1 MIDDPGGPARVAE
14 SLANER
20 KKNPDATVL
29 APGFVNQLG
38 YVAIE
43 AQDPK
48 AAVAI
53 MQVNVDGHPKSSNA
67 WDSLGDALLAAGQK
81 DKAREAAQKAL
92 TLVDSDTAETE
103 QQRAL
108 IRESAQA
115 KLNQL
120 KDATAKK

>member
-1 MIDDPGGPARVAE
+1 
-14 SLANER
+14 
-20 KKNPDATVL
+20 
-29 APGFVNQLG
+29 
-38 YVAIE
+38 
-43 AQDPK
+43 
-48 AAVAI
+48 VAI

-108 IRESAQA
+108 IRQSAQA
-115 KLNQL
+115 KLDQL